1 MKKRLLV
8 IGMISVALAI
18 VGLMVIPK
26 MIEKDTVND
35 LNTYSEF
42 GIDLLYQLSDEDW
55 DQYNVLA
62 GFGMDIIYD
71 IELPPPFMEDE
82 EFFNIHEY
90 SETNPATM
98 YDITSYP
105 NIIGDYGYVTR
116 IETTDPNYHL
126 FGMRVHDQMLEEEL
140 SEILKEYHYDLDE
153 TFIHGDSVT
162 YKYTRSKVTISIYT
176 TDDVI
181 TRFRI
186 NIKVRSIPGIVF

>member
-1 MKKRLLV
+1 MKKRIFIVL
-8 IGMISVALAI
+8 MIVVALSI

-55 DQYNVLA
+55 DDYNVLA

-82 EFFNIHEY
+82 EYFNIHEY
-90 SETNPATM
+90 SETNPVTM

-105 NIIGDYGYVTR
+105 NMIGDYGYVTR
-116 IETTDPNYHL
+116 IETTDPDYHL
-126 FGMRVHDQMLEEEL
+126 FGMRVNDHISEQEL
-140 SEILKEYHYDLDE
+140 SEVLNEYHYDLDE
-153 TFIHGDSVT
+153 TFVNGDFII
-162 YKYTRSKVTISIYT
+162 YKYARSKVTINVYT
-176 TDDVI
+176 ENDVI
-181 TRFRI
+181 TRFRVS
-186 NIKVRSIPGIVF
+186 IKVRSIPGIVF